1 MAMTVWAP
9 SLASQSL
16 PQVGARH
23 GPPAYASLSVV
34 LGGLQMRAAHY
45 FHKGLADN
53 THRIYNSAQ
62 RQYLTFCETHDFT
75 AVPASEETLSLFV
88 AFLADRLK
96 PQSIK
101 VYLAGIRALHIS
113 HRLHNPLTHTIKLQ
127 QTLRGIEHV
136 HSSPPKQKLP
146 ITFDLLCRLQHFID
160 PPSKDNIVY
169 WAAVTTAHF
178 LLLSAGEFTVT
189 SKTSYDVKTLLHLQ
203 DVNLYTMQTGDEYVA
218 LHLRKSKTDQQHR
231 GVVLYVAHAHHTV
244 CAVCALKTNLHLQHA
259 RPRSTPSGLLFRLS
273 SGLPLAR
280 RDLTTFLSTL
290 LRLMGLDPQHYSGHS
305 FRIGGATS
313 PTIAGL
319 NNYEIKLLGRW
330 SSDCYKR
337 YIRSP

>member
-1 MAMTVWAP
+1 MT
-9 SLASQSL
+9 SL
-16 PQVGARH
+16 PFQH
-23 GPPAYASLSVV
+23 PKKHS
-34 LGGLQMRAAHY
+34 
-45 FHKGLADN
+45 
-53 THRIYNSAQ
+53 
-62 RQYLTFCETHDFT
+62 C
-75 AVPASEETLSLFV
+75 V

-101 VYLAGIRALHIS
+101 VYLAGARALHIS
-113 HRLHNPLTHTIKLQ
+113 HGFHNPLTHTIKLK
-127 QTLRGIEHV
+127 QTLRGIERV

-160 PPSKDNIVY
+160 PHSEDDIVY

-178 LLLSAGEFTVT
+178 LLLRAGEFTIT
-189 SKTSYDVKTLLHLQ
+189 SKTSYDVQTVLRLQ
-203 DVNLYTMQTGDEYVA
+203 DVTLHTTQTGDEYVV

-231 GVVLYVAHAHHTV
+231 GVVLYVGHAHHTV

-259 RPRSTPSGLLFRLS
+259 RLRSTPSGPLFRLS
-273 SGLPLAR
+273 SGLPLAG
-280 RDLTTFLSTL
+280 RDLTTFFSTL
-290 LRLMGLDPQHYSGHS
+290 LRLVGLDSQHYSGHS

-313 PTIAGL
+313 ATIAGL

-337 YIRSP
+337 YIRSPLSLFLSCSSYRTD